1 MKLPLLIARRAT
13 QSTTST
19 QSTMVRL
26 ATSAVAVSIAVM
38 IVTVAVVIGFGKTI
52 VSTVRDISA
61 DIVVTDLSALYGA
74 EVRPIAKSDNLNTIL
89 SPASNIESIAEYAM
103 RGCVIRSE
111 KAAAGVVLKGV
122 TEINKDGL
130 IAQSLTAGTL
140 PNISEI
146 RNREILL
153 PEQIATRLDVTIG
166 SRVEVITTES
176 KSSSRPTLFKVVG
189 IYNPAMDSTT
199 SVALTD
205 LRNVQKING
214 WGYATVSGF
223 EIRLTDPELSEIT
236 TEYINDKLFR
246 EYQGIENIAA
256 VSSRDLYASI
266 FAWIDTHDINA
277 AVIIVIM
284 FVVALFNMVTA
295 MLIMVFERTRMV
307 GILKSLGMN
316 NSSVR
321 RIFANMSAAI
331 VAKGLAIG
339 NSVAIALIIIQKYT
353 GVIKLD
359 QSAYFVNQVP
369 VSIGAIEILTI
380 NIIFAA
386 VILLLLFAATG
397 IVSHIKPSEAV
408 KYE

>member
-61 DIVVTDLSALYGA
+61 DIVVTDLSTLYGA
-74 EVRPIAKSDNLNTIL
+74 EVRPIAKSENLNAIL
-89 SPASNIESIAEYAM
+89 SSVPSIESIAEYAM
-103 RGCVIRSE
+103 RGCVIRSK
-111 KAAAGVVLKGV
+111 KAAAGIVLKGIR
-122 TEINKDGL
+122 EISSSGF
-130 IAQSLTAGTL
+130 IAQSLTAGAL
-140 PNISEI
+140 PDIGKI

-153 PEQIATRLDVTIG
+153 PEQIASRLDVTIG
-166 SRVEVITTES
+166 SRIEVITTES
-176 KSSSRPTLFKVVG
+176 KSSSRPTIFKVVG
-189 IYNPAMDSTT
+189 IYNPTMDRATNI
-199 SVALTD
+199 ALTD
-205 LRNVQKING
+205 LRNVQKIND
-214 WGYATVSGF
+214 WNYATVSGF
-223 EIRLTDPELSEIT
+223 ELRLTDPELSEIA
-236 TEYINDKLFR
+236 TEQINDRLFR
-246 EYQGIENIAA
+246 EYQGSENITAI
-256 VSSRDLYASI
+256 SSKDLYASI

-284 FVVALFNMVTA
+284 FIVALFNMVTA
-295 MLIMVFERTRMV
+295 MLIIVFERTRMV

-316 NSSVR
+316 NNSVR
-321 RIFANMSAAI
+321 RIFANMSAVI
-331 VAKGLAIG
+331 VAKGLTIG
-339 NSVAIALIIIQKYT
+339 NIVAIALIIIQKYT

-369 VSIGAIEILTI
+369 VSIGVIEILTI
-380 NIIFAA
+380 NIIFAV
-386 VILLLLFAATG
+386 VILFLLFAATG